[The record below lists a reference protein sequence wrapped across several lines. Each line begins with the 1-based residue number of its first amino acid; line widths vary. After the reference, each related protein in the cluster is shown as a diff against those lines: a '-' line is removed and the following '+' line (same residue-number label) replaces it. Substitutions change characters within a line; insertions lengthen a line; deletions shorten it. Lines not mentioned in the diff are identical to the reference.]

1 MNPLTDIAIGAA
13 GKVIEAVGNAADSLF
28 TSDDE
33 RNKAEIEM
41 RRIDGDIEKA
51 YLADVDSA
59 RRHDASVQESQHASY
74 LAKNVAY
81 WLDIFIVSAT
91 FTMAY
96 VILFKEIPT
105 VNKEI
110 FYTAFGSLI
119 TLCMT
124 VVNFHRGS
132 SMRSQQKDDTISK
145 LARENQK

>member
-1 MNPLTDIAIGAA
+1 MSLISDIATGGVGTLIETVVKGASELVTTDKERLA
-13 GKVIEAVGNAADSLF
+13 AANEA
-28 TSDDE
+28 
-33 RNKAEIEM
+33 K
-41 RRIDGDIEKA
+41 RIDADLDKA
-51 YLADVDSA
+51 YLADTDSA

-81 WLDIFIVSAT
+81 WLDIFIVGAT

-96 VILFKEIPT
+96 VIMFKEIPT

-145 LARENQK
+145 LAKENQK

>member
-41 RRIDGDIEKA
+41 RRIEGDIEKS

-59 RRHDASVQESQHASY
+59 RKHDSAVQESQNASY

-81 WLDIFIVSAT
+81 WLDIFIVTAT
-91 FTMAY
+91 FVMAY
-96 VILFKEIPT
+96 FLLFKEIPT
-105 VNKEI
+105 ANKEL
-110 FYTAFGSLI
+110 FFTAFGSLV

-132 SMRSQQKDDTISK
+132 TFRSQQKDVTISK
-145 LARENQK
+145 LAANK

>member
-41 RRIDGDIEKA
+41 RRIDGDLEKA

-59 RRHDASVQESQHASY
+59 RKHDAAVQESQNASY

-81 WLDIFIVSAT
+81 WLDIFIVTAT
-91 FTMAY
+91 FVMAY
-96 VILFKEIPT
+96 MLLFREIPT
-105 VNKEI
+105 TNKEL
-110 FYTAFGSLI
+110 FFTAFGSLV

-132 SMRSQQKDDTISK
+132 TFRSQQKDTTISR
-145 LARENQK
+145 LAANK